1 MHLQEALVACQWRER
16 EGLVQGETPL
26 GPGEPGP
33 EVQVLSRSQG
43 KPLVLVEDRPYLLN
57 VLARAKGEVL
67 EIPG

>member
-43 KPLVLVEDRPYLLN
+43 KTTGFSGGSSLS
-57 VLARAKGEVL
+57 A
-67 EIPG
+67 